1 MEKKSSHT
9 HKSNHCFSSH
19 STKEKASEGR
29 IKVLPYMIIMFFDSY
44 NEAKYHTQISIGKN
58 KTNKD
63 APFMCH
69 KTMELDSFFTV

>member
-1 MEKKSSHT
+1 
-9 HKSNHCFSSH
+9 
-19 STKEKASEGR
+19 
-29 IKVLPYMIIMFFDSY
+29 MIIMFFDSY

-69 KTMELDSFFTV
+69 KTMELDSFFTVW